1 MVSFL
6 SFFVSKP
13 ASEHNAPP
21 PPAAST
27 STSTSAP
34 VPTQPTNP
42 ESSST
47 PTSTLTPGPPS
58 APIDSSL
65 FSSRSLKQLGLFFT
79 GAAFASLSVFI
90 TRRAVVRHTTA
101 ARLKFFQSNET
112 MGRTSSP
119 PTGGKP
125 DPKADQRDP
134 LVALEALYLAT
145 LNTVAFAI
153 AGVGGMMWGL
163 NISSIEDLRG
173 MARRS
178 LEQQGGKTDEAA
190 EAEVAEWVTKML
202 GTKDKPADAGSAAV
216 DSAAATTATEGA
228 QKPAS

>member
-13 ASEHNAPP
+13 ASEHHAPP
-21 PPAAST
+21 PPAPASALT
-27 STSTSAP
+27 LASTSAP
-34 VPTQPTNP
+34 APTQTTSS
-42 ESSST
+42 ESSSA
-47 PTSTLTPGPPS
+47 PSSTLTPGPPA

-65 FSSRSLKQLGLFFT
+65 FSPRSLKQLGLFFT
-79 GAAFASLSVFI
+79 GAAFASLSVLI
-90 TRRAVVRHTTA
+90 TRRAVVRHTKA
-101 ARLKFFQSNET
+101 SRLKFFQSNET
-112 MGRTSSP
+112 MGRTSPP

-163 NISSIEDLRG
+163 NISSMEDLRG

-202 GTKDKPADAGSAAV
+202 GTKYTESADA
-216 DSAAATTATEGA
+216 AAAAAPPAVEGE